1 MSEHFDV
8 PFANQTAV
16 DVFRRYLDDGWDVDR
31 AFIVAVRY
39 LAAYPSKYAE
49 LRELNAEYER
59 VVYGGLSDE
68 NKTEGVR

>member
-1 MSEHFDV
+1 MLSTLSLLV
-8 PFANQTAV
+8 NNQLIGL
-16 DVFRRYLDDGWDVDR
+16 LDCNSLDR

-68 NKTEGVR
+68 NKTEGGR

>member
-8 PFANQTAV
+8 PFVNQTAV

-31 AFIVAVRY
+31 AFIVSVRY

-49 LRELNAEYER
+49 LKELNAEYER

-68 NKTEGVR
+68 NKTKGGR